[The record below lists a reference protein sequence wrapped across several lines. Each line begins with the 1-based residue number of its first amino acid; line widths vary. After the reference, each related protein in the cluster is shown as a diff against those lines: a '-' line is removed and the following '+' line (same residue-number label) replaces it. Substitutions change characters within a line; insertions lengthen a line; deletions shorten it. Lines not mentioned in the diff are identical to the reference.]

1 MMAIDKSLFGPQS
14 AEEKETFS
22 LEALVVSVQIALHR
36 AMTKHS
42 VSSKELAERLG
53 MSPARV
59 SQIFSD
65 KGPNMTLRTI
75 AKIQAALDEEFE
87 LVLKCDLR
95 KNKKNGGKEE
105 SAKVIAHFLHQKPAS
120 LWQEVRAHNNNRKI
134 EPAAA

>member
-1 MMAIDKSLFGPQS
+1 MVAIDKNIFGPQS
-14 AEEKETFS
+14 EDERETFA
-22 LEALVVSVQIALHR
+22 LEALVVSVQVALHR
-36 AMTKHS
+36 AMTKHG

-75 AKIQAALDEEFE
+75 AKIQTALGDEFE
-87 LVLKCDLR
+87 LVMKSDLE
-95 KNKKNGGKEE
+95 KKKVSKQE
-105 SAKVIAHFLHQKPAS
+105 SARVVAHFLQHKPAL

>member
-1 MMAIDKSLFGPQS
+1 MAIDKNIFGPQS
-14 AEEKETFS
+14 EDERETFA
-22 LEALVVSVQIALHR
+22 LEALVVSVQVALHR
-36 AMTKHS
+36 AMTKHG

-75 AKIQAALDEEFE
+75 AKIQTALGDEFE
-87 LVLKCDLR
+87 LVMKSDLE
-95 KNKKNGGKEE
+95 KKKVSKQE
-105 SAKVIAHFLHQKPAS
+105 SARVVAHFLQHKPAL

>member
-1 MMAIDKSLFGPQS
+1 MMAIDKTLFGPQS
-14 AEEKETFS
+14 EEEKETFA

-36 AMTKHS
+36 AMTKHG

-53 MSPARV
+53 MSPA
-59 SQIFSD
+59 
-65 KGPNMTLRTI
+65 NMTLRTI

-87 LVLKCDLR
+87 LVLKCDLG
-95 KNKKNGGKEE
+95 KKKSSKEE

-120 LWQEVRAHNNNRKI
+120 LWQEVCAQNNNRKI

>member
-1 MMAIDKSLFGPQS
+1 MAIDKTLFGPQS
-14 AEEKETFS
+14 EEEKETFA
-22 LEALVVSVQIALHR
+22 LEALVVSVQVALHR
-36 AMTKHS
+36 AMTKHG

-65 KGPNMTLRTI
+65 RGPNMTLRTI
-75 AKIQAALDEEFE
+75 AKIQAALGDEFE
-87 LVLKCDLR
+87 LVMKSDLD
-95 KNKKNGGKEE
+95 KKKVSKQE
-105 SAKVIAHFLHQKPAS
+105 SARVFAHFLQHKPAL

>member
-1 MMAIDKSLFGPQS
+1 MAIDKTLFGPQS
-14 AEEKETFS
+14 EEEKETFA

-36 AMTKHS
+36 AMTKHG

-65 KGPNMTLRTI
+65 RGPNMTLRTI

-87 LVLKCDLR
+87 LVLKCDLG
-95 KNKKNGGKEE
+95 KKKSSKEE

-120 LWQEVRAHNNNRKI
+120 LWQEVCAQNNNRKI